1 MKYGTAA
8 GLVVL
13 SPVLRVCVVAVVVQQ
28 TVRVYVNCDNACV
41 CKRYMCR
48 GVLM

>member
-8 GLVVL
+8 GLVAL

-28 TVRVYVNCDNACV
+28 TVRVYVNCVYV